1 MPFVGDARFKI
12 LGLLGLGLLGFVH
25 SRRKVCGRRYLYGRV
40 QLIEMNTWVSVSFL
54 GDYF

>member
-25 SRRKVCGRRYLYGRV
+25 SRRKVCGRIYLYGRV
-40 QLIEMNTWVSVSFL
+40 QLIEMNTWVSVSFP